1 MGDNRLKRGFK
12 IVIGAVIAA
21 SALFMFL
28 HRVSEDQ
35 VIVERMVTFEKA
47 EPNSQVVWKDRET
60 VKAFESA
67 FRFGLKQPGMND
79 VTYPPYAV
87 TLGYRSYFLWVDGSD
102 DAGFFMK
109 AGDTGTLY
117 KLRESSSAK
126 LQALLEDA
134 YSVSGELPTP
144 IPVLPSA
151 EPDAL
156 QFMPAY
162 LDSKLYSEAERPL
175 IELINL
181 RIQYMHEGNRDK
193 LLELYTNFARKARES
208 TGSFNGFTVTSIK
221 VEGEITIKEQ
231 KTLFEAVAEVT
242 EARDNG
248 EGSRSLYVFQKGK
261 EQDAEWRIAD
271 VD

>member
-1 MGDNRLKRGFK
+1 MKRGFK
-12 IVIGAVIAA
+12 VAIGVVIAA
-21 SALFMFL
+21 AALFMFL
-28 HRVSEDQ
+28 LWVSEDQ

-60 VKAFESA
+60 VRAFKSA
-67 FRFGLKQPGMND
+67 FRFGLKQPGMVD

-87 TLGYRSYFLWVDGSD
+87 TLGYRRYFLWVADSD
-102 DAGFFMK
+102 DTGFFMK

-126 LQALLEDA
+126 LQALLERA
-134 YSVSGELPTP
+134 YSVSGESPAP

-156 QFMPAY
+156 QFTPAY

-181 RIQYMHEGNRDK
+181 RVKYMHEGNRDK
-193 LLELYTNFARKARES
+193 LLELYTDFARKARES

-221 VEGEITIKEQ
+221 AEGEIAIKEQ
-231 KTLFEAVAEVT
+231 KALFEAVVEVT
-242 EARDNG
+242 EAKDNG